1 MLLALFDADHVHH
14 PAATKWRNEHRN
26 EGWASC
32 AITQNGFARIMSRSG
47 GSPTV
52 KLASALAALRAQ
64 VDDDEH
70 EFWPD
75 RISITD
81 TSFFNHERI
90 LGPSQITD
98 VYLLGLA
105 VQNDG
110 RLVTF
115 DRTIPLPGVRDAE
128 RRHLIVL

>member
-1 MLLALFDADHVHH
+1 MLLALFDADHMHH
-14 PAATKWRNEHRN
+14 RTAIQWRNEHRN

-47 GSPTV
+47 RSPVV
-52 KLASALAALRAQ
+52 KSASALTALRAQ

-81 TSFFNHERI
+81 TSLFNHERI

-105 VQNDG
+105 VKNDG

-115 DRTIPLPGVRDAE
+115 DRAIPLAAVRGAE
-128 RRHLIVL
+128 QRHLVAL

>member
-14 PAATKWRNEHRN
+14 RAAIKWRNENRN

-32 AITQNGFARIMSRSG
+32 AITQSGFARIMSRSG
-47 GSPTV
+47 RSPAV

-81 TSFFNHERI
+81 SSFFNHERI

-105 VQNDG
+105 VKNDG

-115 DRTIPLPGVRDAE
+115 DRTIPLPAVRRAE
-128 RRHLIVL
+128 QRHLVVL